1 MLYKYREDHTMKI
14 SRKRV
19 NLDLLRWLL
28 LSSDPVV
35 SESTRW
41 PKKISR
47 KLSEDAK
54 TLLEEEETDTDNS
67 TDSETDCDE

>member
-1 MLYKYREDHTMKI
+1 MKI

-19 NLDLLRWLL
+19 NLDLLYWLL

-35 SESTRW
+35 SDSTGW

-54 TLLEEEETDTDNS
+54 TLLEEEETDTDDS

>member
-1 MLYKYREDHTMKI
+1 MKI

-28 LSSDPVV
+28 LSSDPVIF
-35 SESTRW
+35 ESTGW

-54 TLLEEEETDTDNS
+54 TLLEEEETDTDDS